1 MMRLFIKY
9 ILIILIIFS
18 FTNYFI
24 KENEI
29 EIKNKQILDKKENII
44 FNKKIKLHYLLKSFP
59 SPNNIKT
66 KYILMQIPKHWNG
79 DCGGL
84 ANQMWRF
91 AVLYSLAK
99 SIGRFPGISYTNT
112 WTCDKLNSPREIENT
127 FPVFNAVRYFFNVE
141 DINDFIYDRT
151 FEDHC
156 CKYYNPIILKK
167 YKERFLI
174 IAPPPQSPKYFNN
187 IKNEIKELFRFSKNI
202 QKKVDYRINK
212 LFKDDNLNK
221 FCVYTR
227 RGDFIKPQWRQWH
240 KSSNKDFTEKGIKFI
255 IEKELKFKTSVVLLG
270 EDKEFLKQ
278 LIITNK
284 ANKVYIPESMNR
296 GEDMCFAITLCNI
309 LLITASSSTFGWW
322 IGYLLK
328 QKNAKIYF
336 DADFSHSYNKMDNYP
351 LNFIPLIYDIKLNKI
366 RKIKRKYLKQR
377 NRGGLL

>member
-1 MMRLFIKY
+1 MKVSKSYSSSIIIQNETKMRK
-9 ILIILIIFS
+9 IIF
-18 FTNYFI
+18 
-24 KENEI
+24 EN
-29 EIKNKQILDKKENII
+29 
-44 FNKKIKLHYLLKSFP
+44 KLHYLLKSFP

-127 FPVFNAVRYFFNVE
+127 FPLYHAIQQYYNVE
-141 DINDFIYDRT
+141 NISDTVYDRT

-174 IAPPPQSPKYFNN
+174 IAPPPQSPKYLDN
-187 IKNEIKELFRFSKNI
+187 IKDEIKELFQFSKNI
-202 QKKVDYRINK
+202 QDNVYKRIDE
-212 LFKDDNLNK
+212 LFRYDNSHK

-227 RGDFIKPQWRQWH
+227 RGDFTKDKWKEFH
-240 KSSNKDFTEKGIKFI
+240 KASDINFTEKGIKFI
-255 IEKELKFKTSVVLLG
+255 IENKV
-270 EDKEFLKQ
+270 
-278 LIITNK
+278 K

-296 GEDMCFAITLCNI
+296 GEDMCFAIKICNSF
-309 LLITASSSTFGWW
+309 LLTASSSTYGWW
-322 IGYLLK
+322 IGYLLE
-328 QKNAKIYF
+328 QKNTKIYF
-336 DADFSHSYNKMDNYP
+336 DADFSHSYNKRDNFP
-351 LNFIPLIYDIKLNKI
+351 SQWIPLVYNTKLKKI
-366 RKIKRKYLKQR
+366 EITEEEHPTKLKKRK
-377 NRGGLL
+377 